1 MKITVKV
8 QTFIHLPCWLIK
20 LLPIKKPFF
29 KKKKPNSLNVD
40 SLIKDVKSGV
50 RPKFKKYKN
59 SKMKELISQCWS
71 QDPKERPSFD
81 AIFEKLSTDFSYFDD
96 EINESE
102 VNKFLE
108 MLKGNNN
115 NIDDDLTDEQ
125 QKKMLDSYV
134 EIVNSFIN
142 SSENVYDIYINFK
155 SIVNFAC
162 ESGNLKLV
170 KNIISLDQI
179 DLTASNIYIFFQLI
193 TFDLD
198 SITWYNVSLLGISV
212 ITTGC
217 AFFLKSCGL

>member
-1 MKITVKV
+1 M
-8 QTFIHLPCWLIK
+8 
-20 LLPIKKPFF
+20 LPIKKPFF